1 MTSKKTVYI
10 LCGTTAN
17 LERRLAGLTIGER
30 LLLALSYGGMNEAVF
45 LGDGPRPQSSRASIA
60 TREASDDD
68 FTQSDNGVVLP
79 SDLVFDRGLLQDI
92 AAIPAQLPIQT
103 VSLAELHGAAT
114 DVDRLIEKLG
124 HGTATTGKNF
134 AIRVTDAASAKQ
146 AQRALFLSLIKPIDG
161 VISKKINRKVSLSIT
176 RLLIHTPVSPNG
188 LTVAIMMLGV
198 LSGVAAYFAEHWWSL
213 IIAGAL
219 FQTQSMLDGCD
230 GEIARL
236 KYQFSTRGQWL
247 DSIGDDITNYVFCLG
262 LSLGQARVLGWDWLF
277 HVGIGV
283 FAVQWYASIL
293 MYQRIYKM
301 KTGDLLAIPNMV
313 SSGEP
318 KGKMGA
324 IVRVIHTM
332 TKRDFF
338 VFVTSILAAIQL
350 PLVSFF
356 LIAAGSFIMAPSL
369 TLNEIRIRKAIRAG
383 ELNIP
388 L

>member
-1 MTSKKTVYI
+1 MTSTKTVFI
-10 LCGTTAN
+10 LCGTAAN
-17 LERRLAGLTIGER
+17 IDRKLAGLTVGER
-30 LLLALSYGGMNEAVF
+30 LLLALSFGGADEAVF
-45 LGDGPRPQSSRASIA
+45 VGDGPRPQSSRAPIA
-60 TREASDDD
+60 VRDATAQDFSGNDD
-68 FTQSDNGVVLP
+68 VIILP
-79 SDLVFDRGLLQDI
+79 SDLVFDRGLLKDSD
-92 AAIPAQLPIQT
+92 ALPAGLPLRHI
-103 VSLAELHGAAT
+103 SREELASFQSQVAS
-114 DVDRLIEKLG
+114 LIESLG
-124 HGTATTGKNF
+124 QGEATTGKNF
-134 AIRVTDAASAKQ
+134 AIRVTDDDTAKQ

-161 VISKKINRKVSLSIT
+161 VISKNINRKVSLSIT

-188 LTVAIMMLGV
+188 LTIAIMMLGL
-198 LSGVAAYFAEHWWSL
+198 LSGVAAYFAEYWWSL
-213 IIAGAL
+213 VVAGVL

-236 KYQFSTRGQWL
+236 KYRFSTKGQWL
-247 DSIGDDITNYVFCLG
+247 DSIGDDLTNYVFCIG
-262 LSLGQARVLGWDWLF
+262 VSFGQAKVLGWDWLYY
-277 HVGIGV
+277 VGLMV
-283 FAVQWYASIL
+283 FAVQWYASFL

-318 KGKMGA
+318 NGRWGV

-356 LIAAGSFIMAPSL
+356 LIAVGSFIMAPSL
-369 TLNEIRIRKAIRAG
+369 TVNELRIRKAVKTGA
-383 ELNIP
+383 LDIP